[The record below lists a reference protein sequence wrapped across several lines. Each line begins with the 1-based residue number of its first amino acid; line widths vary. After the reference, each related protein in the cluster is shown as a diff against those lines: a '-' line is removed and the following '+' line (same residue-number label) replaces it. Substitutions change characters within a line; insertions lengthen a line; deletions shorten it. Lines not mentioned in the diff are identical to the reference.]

1 MSVEVWDFGERC
13 VGPKAF
19 EVIMRAG
26 LRQKYM
32 GHNFTIVDYN
42 PFAIANGLYSTMV
55 KLWPIVDYNPFAIA
69 IPVVPVR
76 FACGIGEHLVPDVV
90 GDCRHL

>member
-42 PFAIANGLYSTMV
+42 PFAIA
-55 KLWPIVDYNPFAIA
+55 